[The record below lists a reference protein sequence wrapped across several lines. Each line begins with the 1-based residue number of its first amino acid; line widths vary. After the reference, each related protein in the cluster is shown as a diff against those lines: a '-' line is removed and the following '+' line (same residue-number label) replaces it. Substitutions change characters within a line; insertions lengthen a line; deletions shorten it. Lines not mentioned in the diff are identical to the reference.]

1 MTLDEKIEELQK
13 TIIYLNK
20 SIFELDNAAVVKAV
34 LEDKVYRNRQL
45 LAWLKDYK
53 RLLNENDIGTGYPE
67 IEEGPTVQGTEA

>member
-20 SIFELDNAAVVKAV
+20 SILELNNAQVVKV
-34 LEDKVYRNRQL
+34 ILEDKVRRNRQL

-67 IEEGPTVQGTEA
+67 IEERPTVQGTET